1 MWENWTRDDETFAVL
16 VRPFTD
22 NDFVFLVEQF
32 GILSQTGRAPLRVVK
47 TTSEASFRG
56 HFQARLT
63 EREEYSTFLGLQ
75 GANARIPELPFVG
88 FSVDSEDLK
97 SYDRIQAFLYNPLRQ
112 EGDRL
117 LPANLGR
124 PLSHAAISID
134 EARRVWEEQE
144 DGAAVEEVPEPAV
157 VPVIAGPAPN
167 VVPPMPENPLMALM
181 QQMND
186 NINGKFSGLDGKFE
200 EQKKVLESELR
211 PMKSDIVKLFEVT
224 KSVQERL

>member
-1 MWENWTRDDETFAVL
+1 MALFGRIGQRKVDNLAVL

-32 GILSQTGRAPLRVVK
+32 GILGQTGRAPLRVVK

-63 EREEYSTFLGLQ
+63 EKEEYSAFLGLQ
-75 GANARIPELPFVG
+75 DPNARIPELPFMG
-88 FSVDSEDLK
+88 FSVDSEDPK

-117 LPANLGR
+117 LPANPGR

-134 EARRVWEEQE
+134 EARRIWEEQPR
-144 DGAAVEEVPEPAV
+144 DGAEVVVENE
-157 VPVIAGPAPN
+157 IAGPAPN
-167 VVPPMPENPLMALM
+167 LDPPMPIDPLMAIL
-181 QQMND
+181 QQMNQ
-186 NINGKFSGLDGKFE
+186 NHAEINGKFENIDGKFE
-200 EQKKVLESELR
+200 EENPPIRE
-211 PMKSDIVKLFEVT
+211 DW
-224 KSVQERL
+224 